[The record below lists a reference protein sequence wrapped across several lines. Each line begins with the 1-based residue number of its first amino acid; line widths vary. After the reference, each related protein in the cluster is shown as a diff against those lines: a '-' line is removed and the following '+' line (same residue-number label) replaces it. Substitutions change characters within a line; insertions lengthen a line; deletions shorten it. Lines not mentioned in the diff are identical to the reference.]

1 MYPVIV
7 AFDGVKLKI
16 RARDHSPPHLH
27 AEGKGGE
34 VVIQLLDLSVTHVTG
49 FSKNDVRRIIFEVS
63 RRRQLLMEAWETLHA
78 KE

>member
-1 MYPVIV
+1 MSPVIV

-16 RARDHSPPHLH
+16 HARDHSPPHLH

-34 VVIQLLDLSVTHVTG
+34 ALIQILDLRVTHVTG
-49 FSKNDVRRIIFEVS
+49 FSKNDVRRIIFEVG
-63 RRRQLLMEAWETLHA
+63 RRRQLLIEAWETLHG